1 MSEGQSKT
9 PAAPSTKAQKGET
22 VNKSEKAEDVRISN
36 IRAAKSISMIMR
48 TSLGPK
54 GMDKLLETGRKEVLI
69 TNDGATILKNLSVM
83 HPTAN
88 LLIQTSKAQ
97 DVEAGDGTTSV
108 VILAG
113 SFLDKAEKLIEK
125 GLHPTTIS
133 EGYALALKK
142 SIEVV
147 NKVAQKINI
156 EDEEY
161 LVQSVKTALASKILA
176 QNSSEVA
183 PLAIQ
188 AIKRIVDIKTATN
201 VDLNDIKVVKKLGGT
216 MDDVQ
221 LIDGLCF
228 PDNRPS
234 SAAGGPTKI
243 ANPKIAVLQF
253 CLSSPKTDIENN
265 IAINDYAQI
274 DRVLKEERKYI
285 LELVK
290 KISASGANVLLIQ
303 KSVLRDAINDLALHF
318 LAKKKIMVVRDVE
331 RTDVEFICKT
341 LNCVP
346 IAHIDNLKPEKLGH
360 AAMAEDIDLTDGSK
374 IFKITVAN
382 APTATILVRGT
393 SHLVC
398 DEVERSIHDALCVL
412 RCLIK
417 NKGVIGGGGAIEIE
431 MWRQLEE
438 YAQSLDKGALSQV
451 VKAYSEA
458 LEVIPLTLAENC
470 GISPIKVITELR
482 NKHRKGLTFAGLKA
496 RTGQIVDDTL
506 QNKIMQP
513 ALVTISALTLATE
526 VTRMILKID
535 DILDS
540 R

>member
-1 MSEGQSKT
+1 MSQ
-9 PAAPSTKAQKGET
+9 AQTKAPKGET
-22 VNKSEKAEDVRISN
+22 LNKSEKTDDVRISN

-54 GMDKLLETGRKEVLI
+54 GMDKLLETGRGEVLI

-113 SFLDKAEKLIEK
+113 AFLDKAEKLIEK
-125 GLHPTTIS
+125 GVHPTTIS

-142 SIEVV
+142 SIEII
-147 NKVAQKINI
+147 NTIAKKINI
-156 EDEEY
+156 EDDDY
-161 LVQSVKTALASKILA
+161 LIQTVKTSLSSKIVS
-176 QNSSEVA
+176 QNSSELA
-183 PLAIQ
+183 PLAIK
-188 AIKRIVDIKTATN
+188 AIKKICNIKTANN
-201 VDLNDIKVVKKLGGT
+201 VDLNDIKIVKKTGGT
-216 MDDVQ
+216 MDD
-221 LIDGLCF
+221 IEFIEGLAF
-228 PDNRPS
+228 PDNSPS
-234 SAAGGPTKI
+234 ASAGGPSSIK
-243 ANPKIAVLQF
+243 NPKVAVLQF

-265 IAINDYAQI
+265 IAINDYSQI

-290 KISASGANVLLIQ
+290 KIVASGANVLLIQ
-303 KSVLRDAINDLALHF
+303 KSILRDSINDLALHF
-318 LAKKKIMVVRDVE
+318 LAKKNIMVVRDIE

-341 LNCVP
+341 LKCLP
-346 IAHIDNLKPEKLGH
+346 IAHIDNLKPEKLGTADIAEH
-360 AAMAEDIDLTDGSK
+360 AELSDGSK
-374 IFKITVAN
+374 IFKISLQN
-382 APTATILVRGT
+382 SPTATILVRGT
-393 SHLVC
+393 SGLVC
-398 DEVERSIHDALCVL
+398 DEAERSIHDALCVL
-412 RCLIK
+412 RCLVK
-417 NKGVIGGGGAIEIE
+417 NKGIIGGGGAIEIE
-431 MWRQLEE
+431 LWRQLEE
-438 YAQSLDKGALSQV
+438 YAQSMDKGALSQV

-482 NKHRKGLTFAGLKA
+482 NRHKNGQTFSGLKA
-496 RTGQIVDDTL
+496 RTGQIVDDVL
-506 QNKIMQP
+506 VEKIMQP
-513 ALVTISALTLATE
+513 ALVTISALTLSTE